1 MSEERLQKILRMLE
15 NDRTL
20 SAKELESRLY
30 VSSATIRRDLAE
42 LSRRGLIVRSHGKAM
57 AVTRMAHAVAHGSPT
72 LPDDP
77 IGSAA
82 AVLVKPN
89 SIIFIA
95 AGRSALSLAKAVS
108 KVAGL
113 TVVTDSMAVADA
125 LCGHAAHIHCTGGHP
140 LAGQDALSGSQAAE
154 LAGLFYY
161 HMAFFSGDSLTENGD
176 ITFYGL
182 DRMPVLQTAAGHA
195 EKKVLLFSREQMNAE
210 PGSGLLRLKDMN
222 YVVTDIPGYFS
233 SGYFRSGYP
242 GTVIGAGA

>member
-1 MSEERLQKILRMLE
+1 MDAPMTPREAVAWLVENTDAARKTYCIILRSTNGVHNPGTRGML
-15 NDRTL
+15 
-20 SAKELESRLY
+20 
-30 VSSATIRRDLAE
+30 I
-42 LSRRGLIVRSHGKAM
+42 
-57 AVTRMAHAVAHGSPT
+57 
-72 LPDDP
+72 
-77 IGSAA
+77 
-82 AVLVKPN
+82 
-89 SIIFIA
+89 
-95 AGRSALSLAKAVS
+95 
-108 KVAGL
+108 
-113 TVVTDSMAVADA
+113 
-125 LCGHAAHIHCTGGHP
+125 C
-140 LAGQDALSGSQAAE
+140 QAAE

-176 ITFYGL
+176 ITFDGL